1 MFLVK
6 GKESRSFD
14 VFFVFKNGGKH
25 VEKLGKEQSKKKKK
39 NDPFPGL
46 KGAWG
51 FL

>member
-6 GKESRSFD
+6 SKESRSFD
-14 VFFVFKNGGKH
+14 VFFVFKKWGKR
-25 VEKLGKEQSKKKKK
+25 VEKLGKEQSQKKK